1 MRQSVFIVLI
11 CLTVIVIA
19 IQNTHSVPLIIAN
32 NIIKIPIAAIIVLA
46 FTTGV
51 VTGIVLLGKKITA
64 HKTEIKELKRKI
76 VFLETP
82 DSYNKQH

>member
-11 CLTVIVIA
+11 CLTVIAIA
-19 IQNTHSVPLIIAN
+19 IQNGLSVPLNIAKSII
-32 NIIKIPIAAIIVLA
+32 NIPVAAIIVLA

-51 VTGIVLLGKKITA
+51 IVGILLLSKKTTEY
-64 HKTEIKELKRKI
+64 KTLVKDLKRKI

-82 DSYNKQH
+82 DSFNKQH